1 VGSLDFAA
9 SAARALTAVHC
20 LSYFAPRRRR
30 NQRQKGSVMQ
40 LHGVTLS
47 FHRQV

>member
-1 VGSLDFAA
+1 
-9 SAARALTAVHC
+9 
-20 LSYFAPRRRR
+20 
-30 NQRQKGSVMQ
+30 MQ